1 MATSALMER
10 QRKALLKKFHT
21 LLGLAGIGEAGKRE
35 ILASYGV
42 VSSRDLDARE
52 LLDVCDKLDM
62 MINPEKEEIDK
73 WRKRVL
79 AVMLEWRRLVG
90 QDEDMSYVK
99 AIASRAA
106 GADHFNA
113 LSKQKLINLY
123 NNFKEK
129 NKQLKYIN
137 KLTRDELDI
146 AGWVN

>member
-42 VSSRDLDARE
+42 V
-52 LLDVCDKLDM
+52 
-62 MINPEKEEIDK
+62 
-73 WRKRVL
+73 
-79 AVMLEWRRLVG
+79 
-90 QDEDMSYVK
+90 EDMAYVK
-99 AIASRAA
+99 AMASHGA